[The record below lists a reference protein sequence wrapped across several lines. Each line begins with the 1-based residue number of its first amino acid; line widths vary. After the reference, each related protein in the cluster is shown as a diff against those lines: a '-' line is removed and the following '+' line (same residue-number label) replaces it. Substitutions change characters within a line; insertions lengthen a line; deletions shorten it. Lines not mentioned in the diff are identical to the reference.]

1 MITSQWSDLA
11 KAVTDFGKALVSQ
24 EDIHDHSRHLKSVF
38 NPVSNLTTEQGTH
51 EYPRTSR

>member
-1 MITSQWSDLA
+1 MITSQRSDLA